1 MQEIVE
7 KFTDVYWLSGED
19 QVLHGGL
26 ESWRGHSF
34 VAFPTGMIANK
45 WLLHQVQ
52 FSAGQLQLEA
62 NTYEIM
68 HSAGEATEL
77 FFIHALL
84 LLNHAPF
91 PSSSQMLKC

>member
-7 KFTDVYWLSGED
+7 KFTDIYWLSGED

-26 ESWRGHSF
+26 ESWRGHSV

-62 NTYEIM
+62 NT
-68 HSAGEATEL
+68 
-77 FFIHALL
+77 
-84 LLNHAPF
+84 
-91 PSSSQMLKC
+91 